1 MSTKNIYDATA
12 TIGQILVLMQGFS
25 CIAVAIGCL
34 ATGSTLVGASQGE
47 RIIGRV
53 KGVECLDDIGRCA
66 VTVSYVMRGKRYQ
79 STFETTKTLLN
90 YAENDSV
97 SILVDPATP
106 HIAAEDLPWKAMG
119 ATLIVAALSTA
130 ASAYFAMQLV
140 SQRKNVASVAGA
152 FGLLSAL
159 VS

>member
-1 MSTKNIYDATA
+1 MSTKNIYNATA
-12 TIGQILVLMQGFS
+12 TIGQILVLVQGFS
-25 CIAVAIGCL
+25 CIAVAVGCL
-34 ATGSTLVGASQGE
+34 ATGSTLMGASQGE

-66 VTVSYVMRGKRYQ
+66 VTVSYMMRGKRYQ
-79 STFETTKTLLN
+79 STFETTKTLS

-97 SILVDPATP
+97 SILVDPKSP
-106 HIAAEDLPWKAMG
+106 HIAIEDLPWNAMG
-119 ATLIVAALSTA
+119 ASLVVAALSTA

-152 FGLLSAL
+152 FGILSAL